1 MTAPSWY
8 QRGTAETTSPCH
20 STRPKKELYY
30 LPIWHQELLVKGR
43 LFLDHPVVDCD
54 LGIVSAARLLGHA
67 VPGDAD
73 GAGELHPHA
82 IDGSGIYDQN
92 RAN

>member
-1 MTAPSWY
+1 M
-8 QRGTAETTSPCH
+8 
-20 STRPKKELYY
+20 
-30 LPIWHQELLVKGR
+30 
-43 LFLDHPVVDCD
+43 VDCD